1 MIYNILNTFWQKIF
15 FDKKKSV
22 ILVIILITISSLSE
36 MLTIATFLPV
46 VNLILSPEILDFY
59 IIKVFI
65 SIFDKFGL
73 KIENNITYYI
83 FGIFIIIILVNTFI
97 KLYITYYSQNFI
109 KIQLHQ

>member
-1 MIYNILNTFWQKIF
+1 
-15 FDKKKSV
+15 
-22 ILVIILITISSLSE
+22 

-97 KLYITYYSQNFI
+97 KLYITYYSQI
-109 KIQLHQ
+109 L